1 MRLAPLCC
9 YATDPDTRPDCT
21 LTPVVAFGA
30 TRLCA
35 SCAARRSTMGKG
47 QRPRPLETPALDVLT
62 WLAAAEHDLRAARH
76 ALHAAARRARQRGHS
91 WQVIGDQL
99 GISRPAAQQRFGQD
113 CNQDLLDGLE
123 PWGVLRGRTDTTTAC
138 SASSNSTPSTTTFT
152 NPSSPAHSL
161 AERTPCPAYGSCCLK
176 AGIEGEGNGVRSARL
191 WAGLLGLVKVVVEG
205 VEFDEAEQAVVVSVR
220 PRKATKRRCGRCGKR
235 CPGYDQGAGRRRWR
249 TLDLGLIPGVPGGRR
264 AAGALRRAWG
274 HRRAGAVGEARC
286 RPHLRLR

>member
-99 GISRPAAQQRFGQD
+99 GISRQAAQQRFGQD

-123 PWGVLRGRTDTTTAC
+123 PWGVLRGRADTTRTC
-138 SASSNSTPSTTTFT
+138 STSSNATSSTTTLA

-161 AERTPCPAYGSCCLK
+161 AERTPFPSPAIPALDSRNRRRGTACGASGPL
-176 AGIEGEGNGVRSARL
+176 R
-191 WAGLLGLVKVVVEG
+191 
-205 VEFDEAEQAVVVSVR
+205 R
-220 PRKATKRRCGRCGKR
+220 PRKGHKSRLMTVVLSVVGK
-235 CPGYDQGAGRRRWR
+235 GAAV
-249 TLDLGLIPGVPGGRR
+249 TASGVDREDER
-264 AAGALRRAWG
+264 
-274 HRRAGAVGEARC
+274 
-286 RPHLRLR
+286 

>member
-99 GISRPAAQQRFGQD
+99 GISRQAAQQRFGQD

-123 PWGVLRGRTDTTTAC
+123 PWGVLRGRADTTRTC
-138 SASSNSTPSTTTFT
+138 STSSNSTSSTTTFT

-161 AERTPCPAYGSCCLK
+161 AERTPFPSPSIPALDSRNRRRGTACGASGPL
-176 AGIEGEGNGVRSARL
+176 R
-191 WAGLLGLVKVVVEG
+191 
-205 VEFDEAEQAVVVSVR
+205 R
-220 PRKATKRRCGRCGKR
+220 PRKGHKSRFSI
-235 CPGYDQGAGRRRWR
+235 QGAGPLPAPQSAPC
-249 TLDLGLIPGVPGGRR
+249 TENGPAPGATS
-264 AAGALRRAWG
+264 AARS
-274 HRRAGAVGEARC
+274 C
-286 RPHLRLR
+286 PCIRPHGPVLPNVSPAATRL

>member
-21 LTPVVAFGA
+21 LAPVVAFGA

-35 SCAARRSTMGKG
+35 SGAARRSTMGKG

-99 GISRPAAQQRFGQD
+99 GISRQAAQQRFGQD

-123 PWGVLRGRTDTTTAC
+123 PWGVLRGTQRHD
-138 SASSNSTPSTTTFT
+138 
-152 NPSSPAHSL
+152 
-161 AERTPCPAYGSCCLK
+161 
-176 AGIEGEGNGVRSARL
+176 SARSPTAL
-191 WAGLLGLVKVVVEG
+191 
-205 VEFDEAEQAVVVSVR
+205 DQALTS
-220 PRKATKRRCGRCGKR
+220 
-235 CPGYDQGAGRRRWR
+235 
-249 TLDLGLIPGVPGGRR
+249 RR
-264 AAGALRRAWG
+264 AAPSASCA
-274 HRRAGAVGEARC
+274 HRGAVVRAAC
-286 RPHLRLR
+286 A

>member
-99 GISRPAAQQRFGQD
+99 GISRQAAQQRFGQD

-123 PWGVLRGRTDTTTAC
+123 PWGVLRGRVGVGC
-138 SASSNSTPSTTTFT
+138 LASSLVPANSREQDAATRLKES
-152 NPSSPAHSL
+152 AGSL
-161 AERTPCPAYGSCCLK
+161 AEPVTRQLTQTAKQPRLARVPQIMKAHRAESGRIGQRIPAAPQVVRLDRRT
-176 AGIEGEGNGVRSARL
+176 
-191 WAGLLGLVKVVVEG
+191 
-205 VEFDEAEQAVVVSVR
+205 
-220 PRKATKRRCGRCGKR
+220 
-235 CPGYDQGAGRRRWR
+235 
-249 TLDLGLIPGVPGGRR
+249 
-264 AAGALRRAWG
+264 
-274 HRRAGAVGEARC
+274 RC
-286 RPHLRLR
+286 RREDVARI